1 MLGSEPPSKKM
12 DKGMNLRQL
21 SFAVFLSSL
30 YSSSVTTDKW
40 KEKRQT
46 KKWGGGYKLGEEI
59 YNINTIKRA
68 NLFHFCLGE
77 RGTHFHPHSAFL
89 VFLFCLP
96 YGPNFD
102 ETQKPSRTCK

>member
-12 DKGMNLRQL
+12 DKGMDLRQL

-46 KKWGGGYKLGEEI
+46 KKWGGD
-59 YNINTIKRA
+59 INWEKRYII
-68 NLFHFCLGE
+68 LI
-77 RGTHFHPHSAFL
+77 
-89 VFLFCLP
+89 
-96 YGPNFD
+96 
-102 ETQKPSRTCK
+102 Q